1 MIAQSVTFDQRLL
14 QVDEYAIAEIITR
27 ASSIGYDRW
36 WARVTAAGYC
46 ASPIHLTRS
55 DETGSAK
62 ILVRCKNRRQAVCPS
77 CSDLY
82 AGDTWHLVH
91 AGLGGG
97 HDVPKSVSTH
107 PKVFITLTAPSF
119 GAVHSAGPLACTST
133 KDDTYSRPR
142 LCRHGRPMEC
152 HSVHDGADELI
163 GQPICPDCYDY
174 VGHVLFT
181 WHSPELWARF
191 TLTLR
196 RMVRRELVSRGESP
210 KALRVSFVKVV
221 EMQRRGAPHFHSVIR
236 LDSADV
242 PSKEPPQPPATTITA
257 DALAGL
263 ARQATISTQIEVPGL
278 DRAVRTLAFGSQ
290 MDAQILPTPGKT
302 NETASPVDSGSSS
315 TGRRVAGYLA
325 KYVTKSVADFGL
337 APRRISPDTIDY
349 LPVSD
354 HFRNLLRTIV
364 LVAADSERERM
375 LDWLHALGY
384 RGHITT
390 KSRGYSTTMTA
401 LRARRAE
408 YRQESLSQRLDG
420 PLTGA
425 SLAITST
432 PDMPAQSDSEWQYEK
447 HGHATSGERLLAV
460 SAAVREREAR
470 WAARQLADFREGAGI

>member
-1 MIAQSVTFDQRLL
+1 MD
-14 QVDEYAIAEIITR
+14 DYEIAEIIAR

-36 WARVTAAGYC
+36 WARVAAAGYC

-97 HDVPKSVSTH
+97 QDVPQSVSVH
-107 PKVFITLTAPSF
+107 PKVFVTLTAPSF
-119 GAVHSAGPLACTST
+119 GAVHSAGPLTCTPT
-133 KDDTYSRPR
+133 KDDGFSRPR
-142 LCRHGRPMEC
+142 QCRHGRPMEC
-152 HSVHDGADELI
+152 HRVHDGADELI

-181 WHSPELWARF
+181 WHAPELWARF

-196 RMVRRELVSRGESP
+196 RMLRRELVSRGESP

-242 PSKEPPQPPATTITA
+242 PSKEPPQPPVTTITA
-257 DALAGL
+257 DVLAGL
-263 ARQATISTQIEVPGL
+263 ARQAAISTHIEVPGSDGDVIAL
-278 DRAVRTLAFGSQ
+278 VFGSQ
-290 MDAQILPTPGKT
+290 MDAQCLPTPDET
-302 NETASPVDSGSSS
+302 NETASSFNNGGSTAS
-315 TGRRVAGYLA
+315 GRRVAGYLA

-337 APRRISPDTIDY
+337 APRRISRYAIEH
-349 LPVSD
+349 LQVSD

-364 LVAADSERERM
+364 LIAADPERERM

-390 KSRGYSTTMTA
+390 KSRSYSTTMTA
-401 LRARRAE
+401 LRARRSE
-408 YRQESLSQRLDG
+408 YRKQSQSHRYDA
-420 PLTGA
+420 PLLGA
-425 SLAITST
+425 MGVTTAA
-432 PDMPAQSDSEWQYEK
+432 PQQPAQRDSEWQYEK
-447 HGHATSGERLLAV
+447 HGLATSGERLLAV

-470 WAARQLADFREGAGI
+470 WAARQLSDSAGGPEI